1 MQNKLTDLRFSYI
14 NTRRIQNKVSK
25 SIHELVGPDRELE
38 KSSGEL
44 ENILRWEDDG
54 GLIVGVNVFTD
65 DLPPISP
72 IPANRA

>member
-1 MQNKLTDLRFSYI
+1 MQNKLTDRRFFYI

-25 SIHELVGPDRELE
+25 SIHKPIGPDPELE
-38 KSSGEL
+38 RSSGEL

-54 GLIVGVNVFTD
+54 GLIVGVNVFPD

-72 IPANRA
+72 RPTKRA

>member
-1 MQNKLTDLRFSYI
+1 MQNKLKDRRFSYL

-25 SIHELVGPDRELE
+25 SIHELVRPNPKLE
-38 KSSGEL
+38 RSSGEL
-44 ENILRWEDDG
+44 ENIMRWEDDG

-72 IPANRA
+72 IPSNRA